1 MCPSYLPAALERL
14 LCGRTGRDGGNLED
28 SAVLEAVT
36 SQWWS
41 FSSLLPL
48 FVGVLWLLL
57 AARGGLPEVL
67 VGSVPGVLLLGT
79 GLSGLL
85 WAVDSRT
92 FQHTALASSIGM
104 LLSVPAILLFGPL
117 TAALGAGSAASFL
130 ATGYLALGTH
140 RCPPG
145 CRCRRRARVSPR
157 GPL

>member
-1 MCPSYLPAALERL
+1 MGER
-14 LCGRTGRDGGNLED
+14 GRERRNLED
-28 SAVLEAVT
+28 SAVLEPVA

-57 AARGGLPEVL
+57 TVRDGVPEIL

-92 FQHTALASSIGM
+92 FQHMALAS
-104 LLSVPAILLFGPL
+104 
-117 TAALGAGSAASFL
+117 
-130 ATGYLALGTH
+130 
-140 RCPPG
+140 
-145 CRCRRRARVSPR
+145 
-157 GPL
+157 